1 MAREAGKVTGK
12 VARRTG
18 RREPAAEARPVDARF
33 TDVRPMEMRPV
44 KRDIATPRRAGG
56 STVGV
61 LLMAATLAA
70 PLLLTASV
78 ARAQITG
85 ADTSGP
91 LFHGSKAKGSAPP
104 PPSALPG
111 ARASKTVAPAAP
123 DATGMDP
130 TAALFDAINR
140 DDVAAARD
148 ALSRG
153 AALQADNVLGMTPL
167 QLFDR
172 SGTQRHHV
180 PPAVDGGRQRGRLRR
195 RRTAARRS
203 AGHRYCRR
211 SRRAGAPDG
220 GACRHAGAD
229 ASGARAGGRAGC
241 RADAGCR
248 PVRRERRHAGA
259 VGRVPGLRSHPL
271 TSGRGPD
278 GATPVRRAPIRPA
291 GDRPTRRS
299 AAERRT
305 RCPLTGN
312 GSPSVLSGGAGAAT
326 LRRCPHRRH
335 ARRCCATSQPI
346 RAGPG

>member
-18 RREPAAEARPVDARF
+18 RREPAAEARPIDVRF

-167 QLFDR
+167 QLSIDLGRNDITFLLLSMGAGNAAA
-172 SGTQRHHV
+172 SGEGGPPHGGA
-180 PPAVDGGRQRGRLRR
+180 PAVGTAGGHGVL
-195 RRTAARRS
+195 ARRMGAPAGTPARTHPVRAPVVARVAAPMPVADRFAGNGGTPVPS
-203 AGHRYCRR
+203 AGFL
-211 SRRAGAPDG
+211 GFD
-220 GACRHAGAD
+220 
-229 ASGARAGGRAGC
+229 
-241 RADAGCR
+241 
-248 PVRRERRHAGA
+248 
-259 VGRVPGLRSHPL
+259 
-271 TSGRGPD
+271 
-278 GATPVRRAPIRPA
+278 
-291 GDRPTRRS
+291 PTR
-299 AAERRT
+299 
-305 RCPLTGN
+305 
-312 GSPSVLSGGAGAAT
+312 
-326 LRRCPHRRH
+326 
-335 ARRCCATSQPI
+335 
-346 RAGPG
+346 